1 MEQRLYSFYSA
12 LMQTC
17 FVKSVENQTFG
28 IIDLLD
34 SFAAERMRQSG
45 HPNSTHKLTPI
56 NHSLYVC
63 FFFFFFLSAVF
74 LSQFAYVVLRCCRFD
89 KGRLFSLL
97 VLPPTCTPSSRTTST
112 EFLLLTGHDAS

>member
-12 LMQTC
+12 QMQTC

-34 SFAAERMRQSG
+34 CFAAERMRQSG

-63 FFFFFFLSAVF
+63 FFFFFFFRGSFYPNLHTLFCAAAALIKGGCSAF
-74 LSQFAYVVLRCCRFD
+74 PFY
-89 KGRLFSLL
+89 
-97 VLPPTCTPSSRTTST
+97 LPPARPVHARRVPNFCY
-112 EFLLLTGHDAS
+112 